1 MFVEEYLNRIGI
13 KERKNPSAEF
23 LSELQEKHML
33 SVPFEDLD
41 IPDRDVIILD
51 TDRIFKKVIQNGRG
65 GFCYELNGLFYVLL
79 RELGFDAQMIEAR
92 VYNKERKDLGPPF
105 DHMAILVKLEN
116 TYLAD
121 VGFGDSFRRPVVFPG
136 GSAEDVS
143 GSYKI
148 ENAGNSLYRLM
159 KIEDGE
165 WMLKYEFTDTPRR
178 LEDFGEMCVFQQ
190 TSPGSVFRSR
200 MICTIA
206 TPGGRITLS
215 EKSLTITN
223 GQSKLKRDLAEP
235 AEFYSLLKEYFG
247 INLEQK

>member
-1 MFVEEYLNRIGI
+1 MFVEQYLKRIGI
-13 KERKNPSAEF
+13 AESKNPSAEF
-23 LSELQEKHML
+23 LLELQIKHML
-33 SVPFEDLD
+33 AIPFEDLD
-41 IPDRDVIILD
+41 IPDRDEIVLD
-51 TDRIFKKVIQNGRG
+51 TERIFKKLILNGRG

-79 RELGFDAQMIEAR
+79 RELGFDAQMIEGR
-92 VYNKERKDLGPPF
+92 VYNKERRDLGPPF

-121 VGFGDSFRRPVVFPG
+121 VGFGDSFRSPIIFPG
-136 GSAEDVS
+136 GTAEDVS

-148 ENAGNSLYRLM
+148 ENAGDSFFRLM

-165 WMLKYEFTDTPRR
+165 WTLKYEFTDAPRKI
-178 LEDFGEMCVFQQ
+178 EDFREMCVFQQ
-190 TSPGSVFRSR
+190 TNPGSVFRSR
-200 MICTIA
+200 MVCTIA

-215 EKSLTITN
+215 DKSLAITN
-223 GQSKLKRDLAEP
+223 GSSKLKRDLTEP